1 MDHIQSTAQSTLPSE
16 DPYPIYKFSPLTEK
30 LTCPICLGLLNRPIQ
45 LLCKQVVCA
54 TCCCQAIELS
64 YSLKCPCCYD
74 HHLSSVNVS
83 LPSTF
88 LLSVLNEVVVTCVR
102 KCGKEVKVQHYEQ
115 HHTGKCRSHYNDLNS
130 PSKVTLQDVLN
141 KPSTTPATSAEM
153 KATHHLA
160 VFPLVWLNQGGRPVC
175 HLATVVFPRVPLWF
189 FLDLALWFFLE
200 FVLWFFPKHCGY
212 AVVCSSG

>member
-1 MDHIQSTAQSTLPSE
+1 MDHIQSIAQSTLPSE

-45 LLCKQVVCA
+45 LLCKRVVCA

-115 HHTGKCRSHYNDLNS
+115 HLTGKCRSHYNDLNS

-141 KPSTTPATSAEM
+141 KPSTSPATSAEM
-153 KATHHLA
+153 KATHHL
-160 VFPLVWLNQGGRPVC
+160 VRRVLNQSQ
-175 HLATVVFPRVPLWF
+175 
-189 FLDLALWFFLE
+189 E
-200 FVLWFFPKHCGY
+200 
-212 AVVCSSG
+212 CSSTVSNIITVPTGGQVDGIILHIVCLQKGR